1 MQTNDEEKTT
11 LQKKILNFLRS
22 MTFGMIL
29 LVLILVCSFAGSLI
43 GQGNDPG
50 WYVQTYPDLHGM
62 ILTLGLDDVF
72 NSWYFITLM
81 VLLSLNLTLCSL
93 IRVRRVGKARKN
105 APAQAANRDTKVLL
119 TPQGVQKLRVHL
131 ESRHYKKEEI
141 GEATVYSKNTIGW
154 YGSFLTHLAILLTLL
169 FGAAALY
176 LPRVM
181 DQTCMPGEFLTME
194 DGTTIAVSAFE
205 IENDLGELDYASIIS
220 ITLPDGRSSGE
231 REISVNYPLS
241 FGGYK
246 VYQQT
251 YGTAGSVTVTNS
263 ETGGSD
269 YFLLDEMC
277 FLSLDSI
284 NGVWFEALYPG
295 YVRDE
300 AGNFTL
306 ISQTSGRYEDPVYQI
321 LLASEGMYTPVM
333 VFPGETVSVGGLD
346 FTFGEPVEYPGLRI
360 KRTPPIVNGLLF
372 AAFGLMILGL
382 WFCFFQTPAIVAVR
396 EEGYTVAGP
405 KPQGPEMELA
415 ALLNSEIRN
424 EELTC

>member
-1 MQTNDEEKTT
+1 M
-11 LQKKILNFLRS
+11 QKKILNFLRS

-62 ILTLGLDDVF
+62 ILALGLDDVF

-81 VLLSLNLTLCSL
+81 ALLSLNLTLCSL
-93 IRVRRVGKARKN
+93 IRVHRVGKARKN

-269 YFLLDEMC
+269 RFLLDEMC